1 MVLKPK
7 NSEDQIQFSD
17 NTKGYLVCTQCKG
30 YYELQENESPE
41 DFEKCECGGS
51 LDYHEPRT
59 LVEDPVKD
67 NLKSARKHVF
77 NKSPKSR
84 GRYTTQ
90 NPLNKVKTETSTSE
104 NKRVVDRISPQEP
117 VSDEALDTLIKDKGN
132 LWDNVEEFR
141 PENKKNEGTSDVIE
155 LNRMMMMVDQKR
167 ALEESNKN
175 SSRIS
180 RKMGPI
186 GFLGAAI
193 VLLIAVLI
201 ITLAGEIF

>member
-1 MVLKPK
+1 MVLKPE
-7 NSEDQIQFSD
+7 NPEDQIQFSD

-51 LDYHEPRT
+51 LNYHEPRT
-59 LVEDPVKD
+59 PVKD
-67 NLKSARKHVF
+67 NLKSTRQHVF
-77 NKSPKSR
+77 NKSPKSQ
-84 GRYTTQ
+84 GGYTTQ

-104 NKRVVDRISPQEP
+104 NKRVVDRISHQEP

-175 SSRIS
+175 SPRIS

>member
-1 MVLKPK
+1 MVLKPETP
-7 NSEDQIQFSD
+7 EDQIQFSD
-17 NTKGYLVCTQCKG
+17 KGYLICNQCNG

-51 LDYHEPRT
+51 LNYHEPRT
-59 LVEDPVKD
+59 PVED
-67 NLKSARKHVF
+67 NLKSTRQHVF
-77 NKSPKSR
+77 NKSPKSQ
-84 GRYTTQ
+84 GGYTTQ